1 MRRKAAMR
9 RAGSKTRTIAL
20 LILYVVASMLPAWS
34 ERITFSANSMTGTA
48 GNTSDTTTLSGSA
61 YVLTSSMEIAADCFH
76 LQARHRKKLPKAEG
90 QRLADTAHIVG
101 YRLLTPFLHS
111 GISLLPYSYFHIVI

>member
-1 MRRKAAMR
+1 MNR
-9 RAGSKTRTIAL
+9 L
-20 LILYVVASMLPAWS
+20 
-34 ERITFSANSMTGTA
+34 
-48 GNTSDTTTLSGSA
+48 LSGLNIKDIVGSCPP
-61 YVLTSSMEIAADCFH
+61 VGRFH

-101 YRLLTPFLHS
+101 YRVLTPFLHS